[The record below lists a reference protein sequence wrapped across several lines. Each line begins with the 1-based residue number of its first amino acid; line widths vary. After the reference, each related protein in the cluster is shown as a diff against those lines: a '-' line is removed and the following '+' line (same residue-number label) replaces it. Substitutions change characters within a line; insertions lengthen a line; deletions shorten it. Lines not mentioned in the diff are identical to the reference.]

1 MLVSGIAAAAPS
13 PDHIAAAT
21 RGFVFGY
28 SPVAMAR
35 TRALTLCGTG
45 GTNAFLDPP
54 VTANPLFRAVVAPN
68 AETLYSTAYLDLRV
82 PADLPAI
89 HPDRHRVGAATD
101 RAGLSGSGAAGEFD
115 RGRT

>member
-1 MLVSGIAAAAPS
+1 MVRSFAAAVVGVLLAALAVLVPGPAAAAPS
-13 PDHIAAAT
+13 PDHLAAAT

-45 GTNAFLDPP
+45 GTNAFLDLP

-68 AETLYSTAYLDLRV
+68 RNPLL
-82 PADLPAI
+82 
-89 HPDRHRVGAATD
+89 HRVSRPA
-101 RAGLSGSGAAGEFD
+101 
-115 RGRT
+115 